1 MDGVEKEE
9 REPVPSEE
17 REKEQEQDLNLP
29 STGMRLSCE
38 ETRRSITG
46 GKDSEFSIRIHNEG
60 GKKQRV
66 KVHVT
71 LTSMTE
77 LKEDAPEWPTVIEV
91 DGVEH
96 ELPSEEDFETDV
108 SKDDIKRVKLIVKT
122 PHGVRYGDRVEAHVT
137 ATSVKDML
145 VSDSITLA
153 TIAKQAILAIKTSI
167 GHEKAVA
174 DSLTSRA
181 KQKNIGVFSVL
192 CPEKLRGYVI
202 VEAMN
207 IDRLSEI
214 VRGIKRARGI
224 VEGEMAFDEIQHY
237 LTPKP
242 VVSGI
247 SEGDIVELI
256 SGPFKG
262 EKARV
267 QSIDESKEEITV
279 ELFEAMVPIPV
290 TVSGN
295 SVRVLEKE
303 GRE

>member
-1 MDGVEKEE
+1 MEGVEEPKEKQ
-9 REPVPSEE
+9 PVEE
-17 REKEQEQDLNLP
+17 KDPDTNLNLP
-29 STGMRLSCE
+29 STGITLSCKE
-38 ETRRSITG
+38 SRRSITG
-46 GKDSEFSIRIHNEG
+46 GKDSVFKIGIQNMGIKRIT
-60 GKKQRV
+60 V

-77 LKEDAPEWPTVIEV
+77 LKEDAPEWPTLITV
-91 DGVEH
+91 DDVEH
-96 ELPSEEDFETDV
+96 ELPSEEDFETNV
-108 SKDDIKRVKLIVKT
+108 SKDGEKGIILTVKT
-122 PHGVRYGDRVEAHVT
+122 PHGVRYGDRVEAHV
-137 ATSVKDML
+137 AVTSTKDML
-145 VSDSITLA
+145 VSESITLT
-153 TIAKQAILAIKTSI
+153 TIAKPAILAIKTSI

-174 DSLTSRA
+174 DSLSSRA

-192 CPEKLRGYVI
+192 CPEKLRGYVV

-207 IDRLSEI
+207 IDRLTEI

-224 VEGEMAFDEIQHY
+224 VEGEMKFEEIEHY

-256 SGPFKG
+256 SGPFKN

-290 TVSGN
+290 TIRGD

-303 GRE
+303 DRE